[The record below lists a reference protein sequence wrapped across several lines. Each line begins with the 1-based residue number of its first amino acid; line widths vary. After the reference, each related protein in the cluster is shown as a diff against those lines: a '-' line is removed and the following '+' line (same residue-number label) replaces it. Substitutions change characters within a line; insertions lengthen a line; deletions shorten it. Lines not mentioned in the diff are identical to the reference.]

1 MTDYGLLAMD
11 KVNKGRMH
19 SSVLSFNYS
28 LRPIRVLSLEGKSS
42 AIISKQENRSLKNM
56 SSGSI
61 TDWNHSLD
69 LHVFPKKGWMISV
82 KNELFDSSERSIDVN
97 YFCDLSLSY
106 KSKSWEIAFDGNNI
120 FGTSE
125 FERRILGNT
134 IETYSVT
141 RLRPREFIVKVCF
154 GN

>member
-1 MTDYGLLAMD
+1 
-11 KVNKGRMH
+11 
-19 SSVLSFNYS
+19 
-28 LRPIRVLSLEGKSS
+28 
-42 AIISKQENRSLKNM
+42 M

-69 LHVFPKKGWMISV
+69 LHVLPKKGWMISV